1 MITMSLETSRK
12 VAPKTGKLPELT
24 NMDIH
29 GTVIPLLEEGGD
41 RITWISFKDRYP
53 LDKWSDN
60 VLEGGKDHIIL
71 PALENIQ
78 EEIKTKI
85 IDNYRTNLSE
95 KILQHKT
102 KAGIAMTDVAGHSDE
117 ALIINA
123 AFHQS
128 LLNGIL
134 DHLPI
139 RGEVPV
145 ALFENLNPRFKST
158 DDFTSSL
165 ALLYGEISENGNFR
179 YIAANTHEPIL
190 YSTQY
195 DTIFRLKKT
204 HNSSLPI
211 GFALSSYSGADET
224 GSESD
229 IIKPPYAI
237 SEINISAGDLLLL
250 YSDGLYDNKIYLEN
264 NLEKILSENKEKS
277 ANDICQIMK
286 KNILESERDDDISY
300 TIIKKNNATA

>member
-1 MITMSLETSRK
+1 MISMSLEISRK
-12 VAPKTGKLPELT
+12 VAPKTGKLPELD
-24 NMDIH
+24 NLDIY

-53 LDKWSDN
+53 LDKWSEN

-71 PALENIQ
+71 PALENIS
-78 EEIKTKI
+78 EDIKTEI
-85 IDNYRTNLSE
+85 INNYRSNLSN
-95 KILQHKT
+95 KILEHKK
-102 KAGIAMTDVAGHSDE
+102 KAGIAMTDVAGHNDE

-145 ALFENLNPRFKST
+145 ALFENLNTRFKST
-158 DDFTSSL
+158 DDFKSSL
-165 ALLYGEISENGNFR
+165 ALLYGEISESGNFR

-190 YSTQY
+190 YSAQY
-195 DTIFRLKKT
+195 DTMLRLKKT
-204 HNSSLPI
+204 HNSALPI

-229 IIKPPYAI
+229 IIKPPY
-237 SEINISAGDLLLL
+237 EINEIDISPGDILLL
-250 YSDGLYDNKIYLEN
+250 YSDGLYDHEIYLEN
-264 NLEKILSENKEKS
+264 NLEKILSENTEKS
-277 ANDICQIMK
+277 SEEICQIMK
-286 KNILESERDDDISY
+286 QDILKSQRDDDISY
-300 TIIKKNNATA
+300 TIIKKHHQKL